1 MNKSILVIDDEEAV
15 RKSFA
20 LALEKTEYEVETAEN
35 GKIGLDRFGQEKF
48 DLVFLDLKMPGM
60 SGVETLL
67 KIREKDSVV
76 PVYIVTAF
84 HKEFLEQLAD
94 ARKQE
99 IDFELLIKPLGLA
112 QIREIVGA
120 ILEGGVHVQVET
132 LHHRPHTTIPGA
144 CQ

>member
-1 MNKSILVIDDEEAV
+1 MNKRIVVIDDEEAV

-20 LALEKTEYEVETAEN
+20 LALEKSKYEIETAEN
-35 GKIGLDRFGQEKF
+35 GEIGLDRFGQEKY

-67 KIREKDSVV
+67 KIREKDSAV

-84 HKEFLEQLAD
+84 HKEFLDELAD
-94 ARKQE
+94 ARKKE
-99 IDFELLIKPLGLA
+99 IDFELLIKPLGLS

-120 ILEGGVHVQVET
+120 ILEGGASV
-132 LHHRPHTTIPGA
+132 
-144 CQ
+144 